1 MTMLQCINWKNDVSG
16 YKHVGTEGTH
26 LLVEYWGCDVAI
38 LDDVGAVGE
47 ALQRAA
53 EAAGAVVVGSVV
65 RPFSPQGVT
74 GVLVLEE
81 SHLSVHTWPE
91 SGYAAVDLFTC
102 GDCRP
107 ERAHV
112 VLREAFKAM
121 RSEMIRVARGREN
134 AETSMQVEG
143 RIVERQHPGS
153 APTLVLD
160 EVGEDGLSI
169 TRGKGPSLLH

>member
-1 MTMLQCINWKNDVSG
+1 MDNEKPSA
-16 YKHVGTEGTH
+16 
-26 LLVEYWGCDVAI
+26 VE
-38 LDDVGAVGE
+38 
-47 ALQRAA
+47 Q
-53 EAAGAVVVGSVV
+53 
-65 RPFSPQGVT
+65 T
-74 GVLVLEE
+74 GDA
-81 SHLSVHTWPE
+81 PE
-91 SGYAAVDLFTC
+91 KPTYS
-102 GDCRP
+102 R
-107 ERAHV
+107 
-112 VLREAFKAM
+112 REAFKAM